1 MDNTRMETAMDTS
14 ISSAHH
20 TRFQLKLDNF
30 WSPVRLF
37 PEGTQIV
44 YCIRYAAYYAAYDMD
59 HKVWA
64 KIAEKMKISFS
75 GE

>member
-20 TRFQLKLDNF
+20 TRFELNIDNF
-30 WSPVRLF
+30 WSPVRLL

-44 YCIRYAAYYAAYDMD
+44 YYIPYEAYD
-59 HKVWA
+59 
-64 KIAEKMKISFS
+64 I
-75 GE
+75 GP